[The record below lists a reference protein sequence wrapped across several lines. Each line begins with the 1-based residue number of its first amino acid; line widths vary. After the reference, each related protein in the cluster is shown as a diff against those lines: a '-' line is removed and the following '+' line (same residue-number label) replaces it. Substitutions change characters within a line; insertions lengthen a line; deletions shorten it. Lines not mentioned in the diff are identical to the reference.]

1 MNKKKLFIGCS
12 VALGVV
18 ILLIIVGVFFAYKYF
33 ISPIISS
40 RTKMPEELKTPG
52 VLTGSDFLSK
62 EIFVQNLKLGT
73 ITDIAFG
80 EFDPV
85 PEQEIGIVGTKGV
98 LFLDENRNVK
108 SSVMF
113 SVRAGHVDIVDVDGD
128 NTCEYL
134 DRGGGW
140 HDVSLIDHNG
150 NSIWTYGGMPGVN
163 DITAGDIDGDG
174 SIEFVVGFNGGGG
187 LRLLDRN
194 GKEKW
199 KQSDGNVWHVELV
212 DTNSNGNLEIVHSN
226 AGGKI
231 TVRDTKGK
239 IIRRSKP
246 APYFSDF
253 SLTTWPTKN
262 SKIYAL
268 LAEDDTIWVFDF
280 DGKTIAQY
288 NAPLSGSL
296 GHARGVPIKFSSVKP
311 EFFAVVVEYSNWEKS
326 LLYIYG
332 QDNSLVYQEILPEA
346 CASIASISIDS
357 TDKET
362 LIVGCNGK
370 VWKYFPIN

>member
-1 MNKKKLFIGCS
+1 MNKKKIFIGCS
-12 VALGVV
+12 VALGVA
-18 ILLIIVGVFFAYKYF
+18 IISTAVGGFLTYDYF
-33 ISPIISS
+33 ILPILSS
-40 RTKMPEELKTPG
+40 QTEMLEELKTPG
-52 VLTGSDFLSK
+52 VLVGSDFLSK
-62 EIFVQNLKLGT
+62 DIYVQNSKLGT

-80 EFDPV
+80 EFDPI
-85 PEQEIGIVGTKGV
+85 PEQEIGIVGTNGV
-98 LFLDENRNVK
+98 IFLDDNRNVK

-113 SVRAGHVDIVDVDGD
+113 SVRAGHVDIVDVNGD
-128 NTCEYL
+128 NICEYL

-140 HDVSLIDHNG
+140 QDVSLIDHNG
-150 NSIWTYGGMPGVN
+150 NSIWTYGTFPGVN
-163 DITAGDIDGDG
+163 DIAAGDIDGDG
-174 SIEFVVGFNGGGG
+174 ILEFVVGSNGGGG
-187 LRLLDRN
+187 VRLLDRN

-212 DTNSNGNLEIVHSN
+212 DTDGNGSLEIVHSN
-226 AGGKI
+226 AAGQI

-239 IIRRSKP
+239 IIMQSNP

-262 SKIYAL
+262 SRKYAL
-268 LAEDDTIWVFDF
+268 LAEDNTIWVFDF
-280 DGKTIAQY
+280 NGKAIAQY

-296 GHARGVPIKFSSVKP
+296 GHARGIPTKINSDKP
-311 EFFAVVVEYSNWEKS
+311 EFFAVVVEYSNWNKS

-357 TDKET
+357 TDKEA
-362 LIVGCNGK
+362 LLVGCNGK
-370 VWKYFPIN
+370 VWKYFLTN